1 MQLIGS
7 TEGGRVTDM
16 PWDHVLASWPNLAGY
31 LCADF
36 NHLEENAL
44 RRFRGDRTKLVI
56 YLAETHD
63 LTEAEAA
70 ETLDHWLAFTGRRIS
85 TAAA

>member
-1 MQLIGS
+1 
-7 TEGGRVTDM
+7 M
-16 PWDHVLASWPNLAGY
+16 PWDHVLASWPNLADH

-36 NHLEENAL
+36 KHLEETAV

-70 ETLDHWLAFTGRRIS
+70 EALDQWLTFTGRRVSIGV
-85 TAAA
+85 A

>member
-1 MQLIGS
+1 
-7 TEGGRVTDM
+7 M
-16 PWDHVLASWPNLAGY
+16 PWDHVLARWPNLADH

-36 NHLEENAL
+36 KHLEENAL
-44 RRFRGDRTKLVI
+44 RRFRGDRAKLVI

-63 LTEAEAA
+63 LTGAEAA
-70 ETLDHWLAFTGRRIS
+70 EALDHWLASTSRRVS